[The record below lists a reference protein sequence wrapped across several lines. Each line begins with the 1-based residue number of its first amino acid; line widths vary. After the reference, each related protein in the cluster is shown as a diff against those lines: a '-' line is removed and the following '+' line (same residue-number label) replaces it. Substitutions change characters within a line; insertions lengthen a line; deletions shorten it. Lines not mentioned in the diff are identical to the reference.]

1 MHKLIEEYF
10 QSLVDALSASPVVAS
25 SDATLDKRGPRAGLI
40 RGEAR
45 FVDRSRLNFS
55 ELVADIQTAIVRTMY
70 SFHYQNSKDELIFRY
85 DDTPHHPEVTGFPHH
100 KHNGE
105 NVLPT
110 EPPTLEK
117 VLKEITTI
125 VTDAKPQSDADPS
138 EASQG
143 EV

>member
-25 SDATLDKRGPRAGLI
+25 SDAALDKRGPRAGLI

-70 SFHYQNSKDELIFRY
+70 SFHYQNSNDELIFRY
-85 DDTPHHPEVTGFPHH
+85 DDTPHHPEVTSFPHH
-100 KHNGE
+100 KHSGE
-105 NVLPT
+105 TVLPT
-110 EPPTLEK
+110 EPPTLET
-117 VLKEITTI
+117 VLKEITTTI
-125 VTDAKPQSDADPS
+125 VDSKQQSDTDSS
-138 EASQG
+138 ES
-143 EV
+143 

>member
-85 DDTPHHPEVTGFPHH
+85 DDTPHHPEVTSFPHH
-100 KHNGE
+100 KHSGE
-105 NVLPT
+105 SVVST
-110 EPPTLEK
+110 EPPTLET
-117 VLKEITTI
+117 VLKEITATI
-125 VTDAKPQSDADPS
+125 VEAKQQSDADSS
-138 EASQG
+138 EI
-143 EV
+143 